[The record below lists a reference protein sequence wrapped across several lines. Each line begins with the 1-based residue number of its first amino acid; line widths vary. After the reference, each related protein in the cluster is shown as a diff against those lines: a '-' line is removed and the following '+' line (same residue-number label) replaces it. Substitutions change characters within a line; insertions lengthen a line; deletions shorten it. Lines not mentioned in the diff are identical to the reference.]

1 MQLWYLKAKLNNRG
15 NLKYLLTIILLIG
28 CQVIIGQAKPGI
40 YLTIN
45 QDLELCDH
53 KMKLLN
59 AETVYCISE
68 EPILELDS
76 FEKVTD
82 LAYDSLLEMRK
93 FLIVLTPKG
102 KKYVKTIAAKLPDHQ
117 LALVVNGILVS
128 TIDLDG
134 FYSGRTIVIWDQ
146 FDSQSMIWIHR
157 SLVNSVTKF
166 HKKS

>member
-1 MQLWYLKAKLNNRG
+1 VV
-15 NLKYLLTIILLIG
+15 LLIS
-28 CQVIIGQAKPGI
+28 CHAAIGQAKPGI
-40 YLTIN
+40 YLTIS

-68 EPILELDS
+68 EPIIELDS

-82 LAYDSLLEMRK
+82 MAYDSLFEMRK
-93 FLIVLTPKG
+93 FRIILTPKG
-102 KKYVKTIAAKLPDHQ
+102 AKYVNTIAAKLPDHK

-128 TIDLDG
+128 TIDLEG
-134 FYSGRTIVIWDQ
+134 IYSVRTIVIWDQ
-146 FDSQSMIWIHR
+146 FDSQSMVWIHR

>member
-1 MQLWYLKAKLNNRG
+1 M
-15 NLKYLLTIILLIG
+15 
-28 CQVIIGQAKPGI
+28 IIGQAKPGI

-68 EPILELDS
+68 EPIMELDS
-76 FEKVTD
+76 FEKVTGME
-82 LAYDSLLEMRK
+82 YDSLLEMRK
-93 FLIVLTPKG
+93 FLIILTPKG

-146 FDSQSMIWIHR
+146 FDSQSMDWIHR
-157 SLVNSVTKF
+157 SLVKSVTKSN
-166 HKKS
+166 KKS